1 MSRKI
6 RDAQSRYIRSRLPKL
21 LRVQIKS
28 FCKTWVKLTMHL
40 QPMERIGDQSHKLW
54 IVLICFDVGPGKGR
68 AFQLL
73 RLVVFTC
80 FYHGSSMMFN
90 DFQRERWS
98 LSLEPSAMARSDST
112 VTRFAFLPPPCRWTP
127 LNAATFVSCWC
138 TTRDEGGDRDV
149 QPTAIDD
156 APRPT
161 AICWGR
167 LGPFLIVQPWVCR
180 ENISNLRWKVHES
193 TTELKNDEKGQFWNV
208 WKGNMMIDHRMLRS
222 QLWDKRAWLWSN
234 FGLDGEYWKPLHGN
248 LRKQIKWDVRILG
261 NAQLQLSPSNPVWWS
276 LRVPMLRSRCTVDG
290 AYINRNS
297 ESGTIM
303 TLCPTHFFWIWYH
316 K

>member
-1 MSRKI
+1 MRAEIGTFSPR
-6 RDAQSRYIRSRLPKL
+6 QSTMHHGPWPSAGEDWGHFW
-21 LRVQIKS
+21 S
-28 FCKTWVKLTMHL
+28 FSHGFVEKTW
-40 QPMERIGDQSHKLW
+40 
-54 IVLICFDVGPGKGR
+54 
-68 AFQLL
+68 
-73 RLVVFTC
+73 
-80 FYHGSSMMFN
+80 
-90 DFQRERWS
+90 
-98 LSLEPSAMARSDST
+98 
-112 VTRFAFLPPPCRWTP
+112 
-127 LNAATFVSCWC
+127 
-138 TTRDEGGDRDV
+138 
-149 QPTAIDD
+149 
-156 APRPT
+156 
-161 AICWGR
+161 
-167 LGPFLIVQPWVCR
+167 

-193 TTELKNDEKGQFWNV
+193 TTELKNDEKGQFWDV

-276 LRVPMLRSRCTVDG
+276 LRVPMLRSRCRVDG